1 MIRKRRKTGRPH
13 KGSNRVIHN
22 AYVFF
27 PDCTVTPK
35 MHILE
40 EHVLPFVR
48 KWSDGCCFLGERGAE
63 SIHAYFNKLNRTYC
77 SIPVRV
83 QRLRQEMVEHHLH
96 VSPKNVAD
104 QPKPLKHRHIT
115 L

>member
-1 MIRKRRKTGRPH
+1 MEMYREGF
-13 KGSNRVIHN
+13 S
-22 AYVFF
+22 
-27 PDCTVTPK
+27 DCTVTPK

-48 KWSDGCCFLGERGAE
+48 KWSVGCGFLGEQGAE
-63 SIHAYFNKLNRTYC
+63 SIHAYFNILNRTYC
-77 SIPVRV
+77 SIPDRV

-96 VSPKNVAD
+96 VSPKNVAA
-104 QPKPLKHRHIT
+104 QPKPLKRRRIT